1 MTRVDV
7 LVFDG
12 VDDLDVVAP
21 FEVLDKAGRFGGGLS
36 VRLVALD
43 AVPAVTT
50 SAGLR
55 LGPAAA
61 WSPGDADVVLVPGG
75 GYSTGQAVGVR
86 AELRSG
92 RIPAALR
99 DAVRPG
105 LVFASVCTGGL
116 LLAAAGLVRGRPC
129 TTHHRA
135 VAELEAAGGRHVVAR
150 VVDDGDLV
158 TSGGVTSGLD
168 LGLRLVERFAGPDA
182 ALALERGME
191 YERRGTVWHDPN
203 GAAMRG

>member
-1 MTRVDV
+1 MRVDV
-7 LVFDG
+7 VVFDG

-21 FEVLDKAGRFGGGLS
+21 FEVLDKAGRLGADIS
-36 VRLVALD
+36 ARLVTVDGGPVVA
-43 AVPAVTT
+43 TQ
-50 SAGLR
+50 AGLR

-61 WSPGDADVVLVPGG
+61 WSPEDADVVLVPGG
-75 GYSTGQAVGVR
+75 GYASGEPVGVR

-92 RIPAALR
+92 RVPSALR

-105 LVFASVCTGGL
+105 LGFASVCTGAL

-135 VAELEAAGGRHVVAR
+135 VADLEAAGGRYVPAR

-158 TSGGVTSGLD
+158 TAGGVTSGLD
-168 LGLRLVERFAGPDA
+168 LALRLVERHAGA
-182 ALALERGME
+182 ETALTLERALE
-191 YERRGTVWHDPN
+191 YERRGTVWQK
-203 GAAMRG
+203 GAH